1 MDNDL
6 QVHEFDADLDLSGA
20 TVIDGFPSVGLVST
34 IAANYLIDVLEL
46 EQVGIVDSSYFPTV
60 SIVRESNPM
69 YPVRLYAG
77 EGLAVFISEFQ
88 PAPQLIRHIADTIL
102 AWAQSHDAQLI
113 VSPEG
118 LVIESEE
125 PGERELVTYGL
136 GSTPWANELLEKK
149 EVPPFKMGIITG
161 VSGVLLNEGAR
172 KGFNVISLLAEAHPN
187 YPDARAAAK
196 VIEAIDRLV
205 EHVEI
210 DVEPLFS
217 EAENIER
224 TLKSMQSQAQVQGPK
239 EGGSPAGPGM
249 YG

>member
-6 QVHEFDADLDLSGA
+6 RVHQFDDVDLEGV

-46 EQVGIVDSSYFPTV
+46 EQVGIVDSAYFPTV
-60 SIVRESNPM
+60 SIVRDSDPM

-77 EGLAVFISEFQ
+77 DEIAVFISEFQ
-88 PAPQLIRHIADTIL
+88 PAPQLIRYIADTIL
-102 AWAQSHDAQLI
+102 SWARKNEAELV

-118 LVIESEE
+118 LVIESEDG
-125 PGERELVTYGL
+125 GEDRDLVTYGL
-136 GSTPWANELLEKK
+136 GSTDWTNDMLEKR
-149 EVPPFKMGIITG
+149 EIPPFEMGIITG
-161 VSGVLLNEGAR
+161 VSGVLLNEGHR
-172 KGFNVISLLAEAHPN
+172 KEINVISLLAEAHPN

-196 VIEAIDRLV
+196 VIEAIDALV
-205 EHVEI
+205 DRIDI

-217 EAENIER
+217 EAENIET
-224 TLKSMQSQAQVQGPK
+224 TLKTMQSQAQAQTGPK
-239 EGGSPAGPGM
+239 TEPGGGPQL